1 MVEIQS
7 VKREFCSHAVV
18 VEEFIP
24 NPQYPVNTKSLSV
37 TVDQISHAIACHED
51 SVMLTKDTPFPIS
64 KLLCF
69 EPYQFCNQQ
78 ALVDLYSQKL
88 VSCKAMSSFIENVS
102 CEITSVDDFCTALN
116 VPFPEV
122 VVDSGSS
129 NYLKAVRMFQEWQTG
144 SEGTYQ
150 CLRQQMDKY
159 SIFSG
164 RNILVYTV

>member
-1 MVEIQS
+1 MKAKAELCGSIQT
-7 VKREFCSHAVV
+7 

-24 NPQYPVNTKSLSV
+24 QSQYSV
-37 TVDQISHAIACHED
+37 DNSDVSISVE
-51 SVMLTKDTPFPIS
+51 KIS
-64 KLLCF
+64 KAICNSRENVQTLPHVLVPLAKLLHF
-69 EPYQFCNQQ
+69 EPYQFYNQQ
-78 ALVDLYSQKL
+78 CLVDLYSEQL
-88 VSCKAMSSFIENVS
+88 TSCKVISSFLQVVSSNVK
-102 CEITSVDDFCTALN
+102 SVDDFCTALN
-116 VPFPEV
+116 IPLPKVA
-122 VVDSGSS
+122 VDSGSS